1 MNGRRRR
8 RRKRKKN
15 KERRRLR
22 LRVGRGGGGGFD
34 LSVYPSM
41 SCAWVTTSSQVGSPV
56 RVIEVIKVRRVVQSD
71 MINRVRFDA
80 VIMVIR
86 ILMFC
91 GY

>member
-1 MNGRRRR
+1 
-8 RRKRKKN
+8 
-15 KERRRLR
+15 
-22 LRVGRGGGGGFD
+22 
-34 LSVYPSM
+34 M